1 MNSSFSRRDALR
13 ASAGIATFAIGGKAM
28 AAWPDRPIT
37 LIVPYPAGGG
47 TDIVARTLAPIM
59 ERELKATINVVNRAG
74 GGGVTGHDAIARAQ
88 PDGYTIGMITNDLSF
103 YTHLGQSKLTHR
115 DFTKIGQT
123 NEILGSVTVK
133 EGSPWNTVGEL
144 LAAIKAQP
152 GKLRGTGAA
161 PGVNWHVGF
170 LGMMDSL
177 KMDPRS
183 VVWVPAQGGTLGHQ
197 DVAAGGSEFSTSS
210 LAEARALLEAKK
222 VRTLCLMGDARA
234 EQFPGIPTLKEATG
248 SDWTFAVVHGMGGP
262 KGLPAEVT
270 ARLSD
275 ALAKAHANADFQAA
289 LKQRTIRAIN
299 RKPDAWD
306 AILETQL
313 NTYGRLLRDAGLARG

>member
-1 MNSSFSRRDALR
+1 MTLRISRRTLLGAGV
-13 ASAGIATFAIGGKAM
+13 ASLAVSGKAH

-47 TDIVARTLAPIM
+47 TDIVARTLAPLM
-59 ERELKATINVVNRAG
+59 ERELKASINVVNRAG
-74 GGGVTGHDAIARAQ
+74 GGGITGHEAIARAQ
-88 PDGYTIGMITNDLSF
+88 PDGYTIGLITNDLSF

-133 EGSPWNTVGEL
+133 ADAPYKNVREL
-144 LAAIKAQP
+144 LEAIKAQP

-177 KMDPRS
+177 KLDPRS
-183 VVWVPAQGGTLGHQ
+183 VIWVPAQGGTLGHQ

-210 LAEARALLEAKK
+210 LAEARALLEAQK

-234 EQFPGIPTLKEATG
+234 EQFPNIPTLKEETG
-248 SDWTFAVVHGMGGP
+248 SDWTFSVVHGMGAP
-262 KGLPAEVT
+262 RGLPADLRD
-270 ARLSD
+270 RLVA
-275 ALAKAHANADFQAA
+275 ALEKAHASEEFQATM
-289 LKQRTIRAIN
+289 KQRTIRAIN
-299 RKPDAWD
+299 RKPDAWE
-306 AILETQL
+306 ALLETQL

>member
-1 MNSSFSRRDALR
+1 MSSSFSRRDALR

-133 EGSPWNTVGEL
+133 EGAPWNTVGEL
-144 LAAIKAQP
+144 LATIKAQP

-183 VVWVPAQGGTLGHQ
+183 AAPSFQPRRLPRHARSLKRRKYARSASWAMRAPNSSPTFLPSKRPPA
-197 DVAAGGSEFSTSS
+197 
-210 LAEARALLEAKK
+210 
-222 VRTLCLMGDARA
+222 RT
-234 EQFPGIPTLKEATG
+234 
-248 SDWTFAVVHGMGGP
+248 GP
-262 KGLPAEVT
+262 SPWCTAWADQRDCPPRSPPA
-270 ARLSD
+270 
-275 ALAKAHANADFQAA
+275 
-289 LKQRTIRAIN
+289 
-299 RKPDAWD
+299 
-306 AILETQL
+306 
-313 NTYGRLLRDAGLARG
+313 

>member
-1 MNSSFSRRDALR
+1 MSQSFSRRDVLR
-13 ASAGIATFAIGGKAM
+13 AGAGAATFAIGGKAM

-47 TDIVARTLAPIM
+47 TDIVARTLAPLM

-88 PDGYTIGMITNDLSF
+88 PDGYTIGLITNDLSF

-123 NEILGSVTVK
+123 NEILG
-133 EGSPWNTVGEL
+133 NDL

-177 KMDPRS
+177 KMDPRA

-234 EQFPGIPTLKEATG
+234 EQFPDIPTLKEATG
-248 SDWTFAVVHGMGGP
+248 SDWTFAVVHGMAGP
-262 KGLPAEVT
+262 KGLPAEMV
-270 ARLSD
+270 ARLTD
-275 ALAKAHANADFQAA
+275 ALSKAHANADFQAA

-299 RKPDAWD
+299 RKPDAWE
-306 AILETQL
+306 AILEQQL
-313 NTYGRLLRDAGLARG
+313 NNYGRLLREAGLARA